1 MTNKELAS
9 PSSDNVC
16 RTIKATYAKVSGA
29 NIILQKPDRGGAN
42 YMATGVIYI
51 YE

>member
-29 NIILQKPDRGGAN
+29 NIILQKPDRGGGKLYGN
-42 YMATGVIYI
+42 GSNIYI
-51 YE
+51 